1 MHLLRKRRYEDLGRS
16 HWLREDPYTGQLRQ
30 SDEHSPGK
38 ERGLFCDAFPREM
51 NRLCVE
57 GRRPARFFDHESMFP
72 QTQNPRHKDGGIAS

>member
-1 MHLLRKRRYEDLGRS
+1 MRLLRKRRYEDLGRS

-30 SDEHSPGK
+30 SDEHSPSQ

-57 GRRPARFFDHESMFP
+57 GRRGSAIVSACSEKVARLF
-72 QTQNPRHKDGGIAS
+72 

>member
-1 MHLLRKRRYEDLGRS
+1 MRLLRKRRYEDLGRS

-57 GRRPARFFDHESMFP
+57 GRRGSAIVSACSEKVARLF
-72 QTQNPRHKDGGIAS
+72 